1 MLPDDMRIRRAEP
14 GDADALAEALGRASI
29 FDRLRRG
36 DPGMFV
42 LIAERAGG
50 VVAAMPVETAG
61 HPIDEDWAWC
71 ASMLLA
77 GDDEADEAC
86 VALCEAA
93 LDALGA
99 SRAGGRPPGALAVS
113 VDVGDRA
120 AARRLEAAGFRPVG
134 GAYRVLGPGMVEHL
148 HGYTDPTGF
157 QVDFIRRV

>member
-1 MLPDDMRIRRAEP
+1 MSPDDLRIRQAEP
-14 GDADALAEALGRASI
+14 GDADALGEAFGPAPIL
-29 FDRLRRG
+29 DRLRRG

-50 VVAAMPVETAG
+50 VVAAMPVETSG
-61 HPIDEDWAWC
+61 HPIDDDWAWC

-77 GDDEADEAC
+77 ADDDADEAC

-93 LDALGA
+93 LEALGA
-99 SRAGGRPPGALAVS
+99 ASAGGRPPDALAVS

-148 HGYTDPTGF
+148 HGYTDPSGY
-157 QVDFIRRV
+157 QVDFLRRV